1 MPHSGLG
8 TRPGMVKLWA
18 MPRFFA
24 SLILGAALT
33 GPLGAEQ
40 AVDTQPSRVY
50 YITDNQAVGDRKAA
64 VPSVVR
70 RMVDRLV
77 MDLTGQSSVP
87 GAWLALVRPTD
98 VVGIKVSTSAGPLG
112 GTRAA
117 VVEAVAAGLRAA
129 GLPRERVLV
138 WDRDRESL
146 VRNGFREDHPDYVLR
161 WIDPRSGYDPKA
173 LVTAPVLGRLI
184 WGDSRFG
191 EGGGRFADLLE
202 SGEQLSSTSYFAKI
216 LSREVTAVIHVP
228 SAMDS
233 FLTGV
238 HGALAGMTLN
248 NLDNWRRFVKA
259 PERGDPYIAEIYA
272 DDTIRKKVVLTI
284 LDALIVQYAG
294 GPLPAPNF
302 TIDNGA
308 LFASRDPVA
317 IDATLVEMVDRVRA
331 SSKLPPVRP
340 MTTYLES
347 AKVLGL
353 GEFVPERIE
362 TIRAGVG
369 EYR

>member
-1 MPHSGLG
+1 L
-8 TRPGMVKLWA
+8 
-18 MPRFFA
+18 
-24 SLILGAALT
+24 
-33 GPLGAEQ
+33 
-40 AVDTQPSRVY
+40 
-50 YITDNQAVGDRKAA
+50 
-64 VPSVVR
+64 
-70 RMVDRLV
+70 DRLV
-77 MDLTGQSSVP
+77 MDLTGQSTVAA
-87 GAWLALVRPTD
+87 AWLALVRPSD

-117 VVEAVAAGLRAA
+117 VAEAVAAGLRSA
-129 GLPRERVLV
+129 GFPRERILV

-146 VRNGFREDHPDYVLR
+146 LRNGFLEDHPDYTLR
-161 WIDPRSGYDPKA
+161 WIDPRTGYDTKA
-173 LVTAPVLGRLI
+173 IVTAPVLGRLI

-191 EGGGRFADLLE
+191 EGGGRFADLLD
-202 SGEQLSSTSYFAKI
+202 SGDQLSSTSYFAEI
-216 LSREVTAVIHVP
+216 LSREVTAVINIP

-238 HGALAGMTLN
+238 HGAIAGMTLN

-259 PERGDPYIAEIYA
+259 PEHGDPYLAEIYA
-272 DDTIRKKVVLTI
+272 DETIRGKVVLTI

-302 TIDNGA
+302 TVDNGA

-317 IDATLVEMVDRVRA
+317 IDSMLVEMVDNVRVA
-331 SSKLPPVRP
+331 SKLPPVRP
-340 MTTYLES
+340 LTTYLES
-347 AKVLGL
+347 AKALGL
-353 GEFVPERIE
+353 GEYVPERIE